1 MYKYA
6 DLKPTIFTEDGQA
19 MFLEIRDRVKKIV
32 KESGAISMGA
42 AIAGTGDS
50 WKRMACVDRLVEL
63 GVLKEIHQDDCA
75 GQHRIF
81 VDPKNR

>member
-6 DLKPTIFTEDGQA
+6 DLKPTIFTEEGQVK
-19 MFLEIRDRVKKIV
+19 FPEIRDRVKRII
-32 KESGAISMGA
+32 KEAGAISMGA
-42 AIAGTGDS
+42 AMAGTGDS
-50 WKRMACVDRLVEL
+50 WTRMACVDRLVEL
-63 GVLKEIHQDDCA
+63 GELKEIQQNDCA